1 MACRLLSGILRTCL
15 MVLAAVMMATL
26 PTRAQTVEQFY
37 RGKTIDLIVGFAAGG
52 GNDLYAR
59 SLGRY
64 IGKHIPGNPTVV
76 VRNMPGAGTFLAT
89 NAVYNTLK
97 RDGTVM
103 ALAASTLPLD
113 EKFGGEGVRFK
124 TAELSW
130 IGRLA
135 ARVDVVMMWKTSA
148 VKNIQD
154 ATIYPSILAA
164 TTIGSPVVMY
174 PNLLNN
180 VIGTKFKIVRGYQG
194 SREGMLAIEKG
205 EAEGHSTSWEA
216 LMSAHPDWIKNKDVN
231 IIVQFSLQ
239 RRPELSDVPAAVELG
254 RTAEQTQI
262 LKTVMNTTEIG
273 LAVFS
278 APQVPADR
286 LMALRRAFDATM
298 VDPDFLVEANSEG
311 IGISPLAGERL
322 QSLVTEVAD
331 LSPEL
336 TAAAKAAYLQVK

>member
-1 MACRLLSGILRTCL
+1 
-15 MVLAAVMMATL
+15 
-26 PTRAQTVEQFY
+26 
-37 RGKTIDLIVGFAAGG
+37 
-52 GNDLYAR
+52 
-59 SLGRY
+59 
-64 IGKHIPGNPTVV
+64 
-76 VRNMPGAGTFLAT
+76 
-89 NAVYNTLK
+89 
-97 RDGTVM
+97 
-103 ALAASTLPLD
+103 
-113 EKFGGEGVRFK
+113 
-124 TAELSW
+124 
-130 IGRLA
+130 
-135 ARVDVVMMWKTSA
+135 
-148 VKNIQD
+148 
-154 ATIYPSILAA
+154 
-164 TTIGSPVVMY
+164 MY

-273 LAVFS
+273 LAVVS

-298 VDPDFLVEANSEG
+298 VDPDFLAEANSEG

>member
-1 MACRLLSGILRTCL
+1 
-15 MVLAAVMMATL
+15 
-26 PTRAQTVEQFY
+26 
-37 RGKTIDLIVGFAAGG
+37 
-52 GNDLYAR
+52 
-59 SLGRY
+59 
-64 IGKHIPGNPTVV
+64 
-76 VRNMPGAGTFLAT
+76 MPGAGTFLAT

-124 TAELSW
+124 SAELNW

-135 ARVDVVMMWKTSA
+135 ARVDVIMMWKTSD
-148 VKNIQD
+148 VQSIQD
-154 ATIYPSILAA
+154 ALQIPSILAA

-231 IIVQFSLQ
+231 IIVQFSLH
-239 RRPELSDVPAAVELG
+239 RRPELPDVPAAVELG
-254 RTAEQTQI
+254 KTDEQTQI

-278 APQVPADR
+278 TPNVPADR
-286 LMALRRAFDATM
+286 LNALRA
-298 VDPDFLVEANSEG
+298 
-311 IGISPLAGERL
+311 
-322 QSLVTEVAD
+322 
-331 LSPEL
+331 LSMRR
-336 TAAAKAAYLQVK
+336 